1 GVAQGLDLQRIGNRV
16 PCINRLEPAQIA
28 YARRGPDVRHV
39 LAAGLQGRHV
49 ALVAECNEAHA
60 DRAGMPA
67 RRAQAS
73 EVRARS
79 RFLVD
84 MKKLRVIA
92 PCERLDALGREGV
105 AAELLALA
113 NSQVLEK
120 LHAEAPACADIRRAN
135 IIVVREVMTQVPTS
149 LSTSK
154 NKPTKPRSGRLWDA
168 FLSTTVTRTRSRSPG
183 RTGASQ
189 RISSTPGAPMDDEL
203 STKPS
208 AMMRIM
214 IAQVC
219 QPDAH
224 RPPTI
229 VARAASSSR
238 CMGCGSNSAANAL
251 MSSAL
256 TSWRPYSLT

>member
-1 GVAQGLDLQRIGNRV
+1 
-16 PCINRLEPAQIA
+16 
-28 YARRGPDVRHV
+28 
-39 LAAGLQGRHV
+39 HV
-49 ALVAECNEAHA
+49 ALVAECNEAHS

-79 RFLVD
+79 HFLVD

-105 AAELLALA
+105 AAQLLALA
-113 NSQVLEK
+113 NSHVLEK
-120 LHAEAPACADIRRAN
+120 LHADACGGVRRVN

-168 FLSTTVTRTRSRSPG
+168 FLSTTVTRTRSTSPG

-208 AMMRIM
+208 AMM
-214 IAQVC
+214 
-219 QPDAH
+219 
-224 RPPTI
+224 
-229 VARAASSSR
+229 
-238 CMGCGSNSAANAL
+238 
-251 MSSAL
+251 
-256 TSWRPYSLT
+256 